1 MKVFEFDFFCERVN
15 LSNIKRTNISV
26 TVILPQLTALSSFM
40 SQMTNQTRKIDMAL
54 ALLEAFTNVV
64 YSPLNKQSISSVV
77 VPGLR

>member
-1 MKVFEFDFFCERVN
+1 MILIFFYERVN
-15 LSNIKRTNISV
+15 LSNITTNISV
-26 TVILPQLTALSSFM
+26 SVILPQLTALSSFM